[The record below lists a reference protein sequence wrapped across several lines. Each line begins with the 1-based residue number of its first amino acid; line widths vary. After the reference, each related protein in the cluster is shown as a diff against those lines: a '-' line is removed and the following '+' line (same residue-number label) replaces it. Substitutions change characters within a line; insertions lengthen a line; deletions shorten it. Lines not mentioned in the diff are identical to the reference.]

1 MYKRNIMVTER
12 EDLLNYVYT
21 KLSETP
27 LLSTENIKKDGRPF
41 RYRNGFFII
50 KEYLDEFLN
59 GQYENR
65 FLVMPGLRGVGKT
78 TIIFQL
84 YDYLIN
90 DKKIASDRVLY
101 LSADELTVYLRSR
114 IIDVVDVFIKKVH
127 RSSAVKLEEPLF
139 IFIDESHYDKEWSS
153 AGKILYDQSKK
164 IFMIFTG
171 SSALD
176 LEINV
181 DAARRTKKESIFPIN
196 FSEYLL
202 LKHDIP
208 LPENT
213 SDALRNL
220 IFKGD
225 SSSLEEASLKENEVR
240 RKLLKL
246 DKPLSI
252 EWEDFLSSQG
262 FAFSLDLK
270 DIEIYERIFSM
281 VERVI
286 EKDVFSLKSFNTD
299 SKTVISRI
307 LLFLALQKPGAASH
321 TKLAKKLDISPTSVR
336 EILNV
341 LEKTHLIFNI
351 KPYGAAG
358 KLIKKPWK
366 YYFLSPSIKSAI
378 NFKFGRYDLNDRK
391 IMGSLAENLVAS
403 TFFKMKETMN
413 LPLGIFYP
421 TENGGVDFLL
431 TNGNDEIIPVEVG
444 VGKKSEYQVIKAME
458 KYKSKYG
465 ILISNSTESIV
476 KKEKVIHIPLTTF
489 SFL

>member
-1 MYKRNIMVTER
+1 MVTER

-27 LLSTENIKKDGRPF
+27 RLSQENIKKDGQPF
-41 RYRNGFFII
+41 RYRNGYFII
-50 KEYLDEFLN
+50 KEYLDDFLN

-114 IIDVVDVFIKKVH
+114 IIEVVDVFIKDVH
-127 RSSAVKLEEPLF
+127 RTSPVKLEEPLF
-139 IFIDESHYDKEWSS
+139 IFIDESHYDKDWSS
-153 AGKILYDQSKK
+153 TGKILYDQSKK

-176 LEINV
+176 LEMNV
-181 DAARRTKKESIFPIN
+181 DAARRTKKESIFPIS

-202 LKHDIP
+202 LKHDIL
-208 LPENT
+208 LPENA
-213 SDALRNL
+213 SDTLINL
-220 IFKGD
+220 IFNGD
-225 SSSLEEASLKENEVR
+225 APSLEAAAQKENDIR
-240 RKLLKL
+240 RNLLKL
-246 DKPLSI
+246 EKPLSI
-252 EWEDFLSSQG
+252 EWEDFLSCQG
-262 FAFSLDLK
+262 FAFGLDLK

-299 SKTVISRI
+299 SKSVISRI
-307 LLFLALQKPGAASH
+307 LMFLALQKPGAASH

-336 EILNV
+336 EILTV
-341 LEKTHLIFNI
+341 LEKTQLIFNI

-366 YYFLSPSIKSAI
+366 YYFLSPSLKSAI

-391 IMGSLAENLVAS
+391 IMGSLAENMVAS
-403 TFFKMKETMN
+403 TFFKMKETRN

-421 TENGGVDFLL
+421 TEKGGVDFLL
-431 TNGNDEIIPVEVG
+431 INSKDEIIPVEVG
-444 VGKKSEYQVIKAME
+444 VGKKSEYQVTKAIE
-458 KYKSKYG
+458 KYKSEYG
-465 ILISNSTESIV
+465 ILISNTTEKII
-476 KKEKVIHIPLTTF
+476 KNNKVIHIPLATF